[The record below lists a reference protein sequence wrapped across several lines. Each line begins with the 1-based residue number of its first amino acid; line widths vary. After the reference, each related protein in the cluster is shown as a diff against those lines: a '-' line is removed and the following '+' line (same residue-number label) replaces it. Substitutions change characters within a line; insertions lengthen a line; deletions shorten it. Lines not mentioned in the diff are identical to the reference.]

1 MNARLHTRGMIAASC
16 EGTGATYHHPAARG
30 FWPASSGGNSASHS
44 KHFVDDQNIATHGCR
59 ETEHEAHLH
68 SRAIGSQWLEE
79 LIPQIAKIA
88 DARQQ
93 HANFGG
99 PHSMLHHDQQW

>member
-16 EGTGATYHHPAARG
+16 
-30 FWPASSGGNSASHS
+30 
-44 KHFVDDQNIATHGCR
+44 
-59 ETEHEAHLH
+59 
-68 SRAIGSQWLEE
+68 EE

-99 PHSMLHHDQQW
+99 PQSMRHHDQQW